1 MTTEATTEKP
11 DKAAQLEKQEKQA
24 EARAEKAKELL
35 KDLFAA
41 GVHLGHE
48 THNWNPKMEPYI
60 HSKSGKIYII
70 NLLKTVNNLMEA
82 GDFMRRSAKLG
93 RNILFVGTSKQGSEI
108 IRQEA
113 DRVGAF
119 YINQRWL
126 GGLLTNFET
135 IRSRLNKL
143 REFEHQRDTGGFKG
157 LGKKEIS
164 SITRQINKLNKSLGG
179 LKKMRGKP
187 EVVFI
192 ADQKKDKIAVEEAR
206 KAGCTIIALAD
217 TDCDPTNLNYV
228 IPANDNSMRSIKI
241 ITKYLADSIQDGL
254 NAKRR

>member
-1 MTTEATTEKP
+1 MTNTSTEDTNK
-11 DKAAQLEKQEKQA
+11 AQLEEQQNTAKE
-24 EARAEKAKELL
+24 EKARQLL

-48 THNWNPKMEPYI
+48 THQWNPKMINFI
-60 HSKSGKIYII
+60 HSKKDGIYVID
-70 NLLKTVNNLMEA
+70 LLKTLNNLMNS
-82 GDFMRRSAKLG
+82 GDYIRRAAKQG

-113 DRVGAF
+113 ERVGIF

-126 GGLLTNFET
+126 GGLLTNFDT
-135 IRSRLNKL
+135 IRARLNKL
-143 REFEHQRDTGGFKG
+143 RELEHQRDTGGFKG
-157 LGKKEIS
+157 LGKKEIA
-164 SITRQINKLNKSLGG
+164 SINRQINKLNKSLGG

-241 ITKYLADSIQDGL
+241 ITKYLADSVLEGQQ
-254 NAKRR
+254 ASKKR

>member
-1 MTTEATTEKP
+1 MTTETTEKSAA
-11 DKAAQLEKQEKQA
+11 DKAAQQELQAAAKQEK
-24 EARAEKAKELL
+24 AKQLL

-48 THNWNPKMEPYI
+48 THTWNPKMTDYI
-60 HSKSGKIYII
+60 HSKRGGIYVI
-70 NLLKTVNNLMEA
+70 NLLKTVNNLMDA
-82 GDFMRRSAKLG
+82 GDYIRRAGKLG

-113 DRVGAF
+113 DRAGVF

-126 GGLLTNFET
+126 GGLLTNFDT
-135 IRSRLNKL
+135 IRARLNKL
-143 REFEHQRDTGGFKG
+143 RELEHQRDTGGFKG
-157 LGKKEIS
+157 FGKKEIAS
-164 SITRQINKLNKSLGG
+164 MTRQINKLNKSLGG

-187 EVVFI
+187 EVVFV

-241 ITKYLADSIQDGL
+241 ITKYLADSVLEGQ
-254 NAKRR
+254 ATSKRR

>member
-1 MTTEATTEKP
+1 MTTETADKATE
-11 DKAAQLEKQEKQA
+11 KAAQQEKQA

-48 THNWNPKMEPYI
+48 TKNWNPKMAPFI
-60 HSKSGKIYII
+60 HSKSGKIYVI
-70 NLLKTVNNLMEA
+70 NLLKTVNNLMDA
-82 GDFMRRSAKLG
+82 GDYIRRAAKLG
-93 RNILFVGTSKQGSEI
+93 RNILFVGTSKQASEI
-108 IRQEA
+108 IRQES
-113 DRVGAF
+113 DRVGVY

-126 GGLLTNFET
+126 GGLLTNFDT

-143 REFEHQRDTGGFKG
+143 RELEHQRDTGGFKG
-157 LGKKEIS
+157 FGKKEIAS
-164 SITRQINKLNKSLGG
+164 MTRQITKLNKSLGG

-187 EVVFI
+187 EVVFV
-192 ADQKKDKIAVEEAR
+192 ADQIKDKIAVEEAR

-241 ITKYLADSIQDGL
+241 ITKYLADSIADGQ
-254 NAKRR
+254 ASKRR